1 MFTQEYVQ
9 HRMILMNIKQSL
21 PRMTLNTVQY
31 QTLFILFRAW
41 SLMFPLQRKLRA
53 AINPYCCISE
63 KRVKSAGGPIR
74 RKYEEETI
82 QQMNWN
88 LVSLH
93 CFLVQDTDA
102 SNSKLPMHSMS
113 QLHKTTKHNSL
124 LKVQTQK
131 TSKAAQRQ
139 FLGGKRIFKPCPQ
152 NINKKRQTF
161 IQCPK

>member
-41 SLMFPLQRKLRA
+41 SLMFPLKRKLRA

-74 RKYEEETI
+74 RK
-82 QQMNWN
+82 N
-88 LVSLH
+88 
-93 CFLVQDTDA
+93 
-102 SNSKLPMHSMS
+102 NSTNELKSCKPTLFSWARHRCLKFQTSHAFYVPTS
-113 QLHKTTKHNSL
+113 QNNQTWFL

-131 TSKAAQRQ
+131 TSKATQRQ

-161 IQCPK
+161 IQCPI